1 MTLQESLTEAATS
14 IPRREAETLLAHL
27 LFRDRAWLIAHS
39 DTELSNTLLHS
50 YRALITRRAAKE
62 PIQYL
67 TGHQEFYGLN
77 LRVTRDTLIPR
88 PETEQLVEAIL
99 HWIAARP
106 HLRTPAHT
114 DIGTG
119 TGAIA
124 LALAAHLPSASIT
137 ATDLYPAPL
146 SIAQHNAGPSTSA
159 TASTSSNPTSSPPR
173 TSPPPHPSTSSLPT
187 PPTSLSTKRATM
199 PDEVLKHEPH
209 TALFAGPSGLDIYRR
224 LIPAAH
230 AALKPEGLLALEVRL
245 RPKRQHPSPLRQG
258 SQRPLARPTHPKRL
272 RPNPPHSPSRK
283 TPPLAHLPFGCHPAG
298 TSRPIPRHLD
308 RRPSQAGS

>member
-1 MTLQESLTEAATS
+1 MTLQEALTEAATS

-50 YRALITRRAAKE
+50 YRALIHRRAAKE

-88 PETEQLVEAIL
+88 PETELLVEAIL

-106 HLRTPAHT
+106 HLRQPRIL

-146 SIAQHNAGPSTSA
+146 SIAQHNAGRLDLGHRVHFLQSDLLAAPHFA
-159 TASTSSNPTSSPPR
+159 TAAPFDVIVSNPPYV
-173 TSPPPHPSTSSLPT
+173 SLYEA
-187 PPTSLSTKRATM
+187 ATM
-199 PDEVLKHEPH
+199 PEEVLEHEPH
-209 TALFAGPSGLDIYRR
+209 TALFAGASGLDIYRR

-230 AALKPEGLLALEVRL
+230 AALKPEGLLALEFGFGQSAAIRALFDKESNCPWQDL
-245 RPKRQHPSPLRQG
+245 RIQNDYAQ
-258 SQRPLARPTHPKRL
+258 
-272 RPNPPHSPSRK
+272 
-283 TPPLAHLPFGCHPAG
+283 
-298 TSRPIPRHLD
+298 IPRIALAEK
-308 RRPSQAGS
+308 PQP